1 MATNL
6 ALDDKLINKAKRV
19 GRHKT
24 KKDAVTA
31 ALEEYVRRREQLAI
45 LDLAGTIDYYP
56 DYDYKR
62 SRGSANSPDGP
73 GRHLDLVL
81 GAAPP
86 AFGLEPARET
96 YRSGVVGIGAAGRG
110 EAAGPDPAGDPFRPA
125 GCRAVHLP
133 AGTARRLSRCSDRSR
148 GLRSGRQV
156 LQPLPWARRS
166 RFTHRHVDL
175 RCQPSLS
182 LAGLCGGR

>member
-62 SRGSANSPDGP
+62 SRQ
-73 GRHLDLVL
+73 RK
-81 GAAPP
+81 
-86 AFGLEPARET
+86 
-96 YRSGVVGIGAAGRG
+96 
-110 EAAGPDPAGDPFRPA
+110 
-125 GCRAVHLP
+125 
-133 AGTARRLSRCSDRSR
+133 
-148 GLRSGRQV
+148 
-156 LQPLPWARRS
+156 
-166 RFTHRHVDL
+166 
-175 RCQPSLS
+175 
-182 LAGLCGGR
+182 LA